1 MCVSAFA
8 HISPA
13 LLLLLLE
20 LGHSGEPRPA
30 GGPAT
35 ELNDVS
41 CNAFLR
47 GVAVTSVTNAWAVG
61 NCYSQTNPPQ
71 TLIERWNGTRS
82 TVQPSPNPEGS
93 PNVHE
98 LHGVAAISA
107 TNAWAV
113 GDNHNIP
120 TSYQT
125 LIERWNG
132 TGWTVQPSPNPG
144 DSSHRR
150 FLFGV
155 AATSATNAW
164 AVGFYTDGTRHWTLV
179 ERWNGTR
186 WKVQPS
192 PKGGSYPEL
201 DGVAATSATNAWAVG
216 HNHTPTSY
224 RTLIER
230 WNGTHWKIQP
240 SPNPAGRYPEL
251 DGVAATSAT
260 NAWAVGHYYTGTG
273 YRPLIE
279 RWNGTH
285 WKIQPSPNPRGSDPY
300 LNGVTAT
307 SATNAWA
314 VGFYTDGSLRH
325 RTLIERWNGTR
336 WKIQPSP
343 NPTGSYSVL
352 DGVDATSATN
362 AWAVGDYFNGSSERT
377 LMERWNG
384 THWKVLPS
392 PNPQGS
398 SDRLHA
404 WPPPTPPTPR
414 PWATTTAGPPTT
426 PSPYLS
432 AGAS

>member
-1 MCVSAFA
+1 MSVASRSSLGVCVCVCAYLASAA
-8 HISPA
+8 SATASSWVTRASRNP
-13 LLLLLLE
+13 
-20 LGHSGEPRPA
+20 P

-71 TLIERWNGTRS
+71 TLIERWNGTRW

-186 WKVQPS
+186 VEGPAEPEGGLLPRARWRGRHLRHQRLGRGPQPHPHQLPDPDRALERHATGRS
-192 PKGGSYPEL
+192 SRARTLLAATPSL
-201 DGVAATSATNAWAVG
+201 DGVAAT
-216 HNHTPTSY
+216 P
-224 RTLIER
+224 
-230 WNGTHWKIQP
+230 
-240 SPNPAGRYPEL
+240 
-251 DGVAATSAT
+251 SAT

-314 VGFYTDGSLRH
+314 VGFYTDGSL
-325 RTLIERWNGTR
+325 
-336 WKIQPSP
+336 
-343 NPTGSYSVL
+343 
-352 DGVDATSATN
+352 
-362 AWAVGDYFNGSSERT
+362 
-377 LMERWNG
+377 
-384 THWKVLPS
+384 
-392 PNPQGS
+392 
-398 SDRLHA
+398 
-404 WPPPTPPTPR
+404 
-414 PWATTTAGPPTT
+414 
-426 PSPYLS
+426 
-432 AGAS
+432 